1 MDGLRPCV
9 SRSFIPTRAASDYE
23 HTLMTPRKKSS
34 QSSRPQR
41 GIVGGSDRSNDKHN
55 TDKRGADSRAPGKR
69 SGGQK
74 STGRPAPGKRP
85 IGRPRRKP
93 VSTPPSDLPGERLQ
107 KVLAAAG
114 ISSRRE
120 AEQIILEGRVE
131 VDGQVVTELGTRVEP
146 RQQEIFVDGQR
157 LGRAKLVYYAV
168 NKPTDVVCTARDP
181 SGRPRVIDL
190 LPPDVGRVFNVGR
203 LDLSSEGLILV
214 TNDGELA
221 NKLTHPRH
229 GVKKVYEVQVV
240 GEPGHEVLA
249 QLRRGVHLAEGFV
262 KPVEVRIKSRKKN
275 GAILEM
281 VLDEGRNREVR
292 RLLARVGHKVQRLV
306 RVAVGPIKLGEM
318 PRGASRMLT
327 PEEVRKLHA
336 AVSDEP
342 IARKRAPSPVHQD
355 DVQKL
360 ADEARERKR
369 KAALGKALHGKPDA
383 GRPGR
388 KQASGR
394 TGPFKQTDKR
404 TAKKG
409 GKTGGPRKRGTR

>member
-1 MDGLRPCV
+1 
-9 SRSFIPTRAASDYE
+9 
-23 HTLMTPRKKSS
+23 
-34 QSSRPQR
+34 
-41 GIVGGSDRSNDKHN
+41 
-55 TDKRGADSRAPGKR
+55 
-69 SGGQK
+69 
-74 STGRPAPGKRP
+74 
-85 IGRPRRKP
+85 
-93 VSTPPSDLPGERLQ
+93 
-107 KVLAAAG
+107 
-114 ISSRRE
+114 
-120 AEQIILEGRVE
+120 
-131 VDGQVVTELGTRVEP
+131 
-146 RQQEIFVDGQR
+146 
-157 LGRAKLVYYAV
+157 
-168 NKPTDVVCTARDP
+168 
-181 SGRPRVIDL
+181 
-190 LPPDVGRVFNVGR
+190 
-203 LDLSSEGLILV
+203 LSSEGLILV

-342 IARKRAPSPVHQD
+342 TARKRAPSPVHQD

-388 KQASGR
+388 KQATDR
-394 TGPFKQTDKR
+394 TGTFKG